1 MCSPEPS
8 PGADGRL
15 RNLVDRGYRFL
26 HPRDEHG
33 AVVAVV
39 GVRAHDAVVD
49 VVRLDG
55 EDDVTAV
62 RVPADEPDVFA
73 PAKVLWRSHGD
84 ACTVLDELLA
94 LPDTDGS
101 RRLLI

>member
-1 MCSPEPS
+1 MSSPEPS
-8 PGADGRL
+8 AAEVRL
-15 RNLVDRGYRFL
+15 LGLIDRGYRFL
-26 HPRDEHG
+26 HPCDEEG

-39 GVRAHDAVVD
+39 GVRAHHAVVD

-73 PAKVLWRSHGD
+73 PGKVLWRSHGD
-84 ACTVLDELLA
+84 ACEVLDELLA
-94 LPDTDGS
+94 LPDIAPA
-101 RRLLI
+101 RLAI